1 MSKKVVFVD
10 DSKTVLASVEVGLED
25 MVNDGKISII
35 TFTNPL
41 DFLAQVEGGT
51 IAFDLMFV
59 DINMPEMNG
68 IDLVVAMKKVDA
80 YKTKPVLV
88 LTTETSDTMKA
99 LGKSAGVTG
108 WVQKPF
114 SDTKI
119 QKAISKVLG
128 I

>member
-10 DSKTVLASVEVGLED
+10 DSKTVLASVEVALEE
-25 MVNDGKISII
+25 MIESGSIEI
-35 TFTNPL
+35 ATFTNPL
-41 DFLAQVEGGT
+41 DFLDGVQNNGLD
-51 IAFDLMFV
+51 FDLMFV

-68 IDLVVAMKKVDA
+68 IDLVLEIKKIEA

-88 LTTETSDTMKA
+88 LTTETSETMKA
-99 LGKSAGVTG
+99 HGKAAGVTG

-114 SDTKI
+114 SDVKI
-119 QKAISKVLG
+119 QKAVSKVLG

>member
-25 MVNDGKISII
+25 MVNAGQIEIV
-35 TFTNPL
+35 TFSNPL
-41 DFLAQVEGGT
+41 DFLELVNAGS
-51 IAFDLMFV
+51 IDFDLMFV

-68 IDLVVAMKKVDA
+68 IDLVLEMKKIDT
-80 YKTKPVLV
+80 YKSKPVLV

-99 LGKSAGVTG
+99 HGKSAGVTG

-114 SDTKI
+114 SDPK
-119 QKAISKVLG
+119 SNL
-128 I
+128 

>member
-1 MSKKVVFVD
+1 MAKRVVFVD
-10 DSKTVLASVEVGLED
+10 DSKTVLASVEVGLEE
-25 MVNDGKISII
+25 MVGAGQIEIL
-35 TFTNPL
+35 TYTNPL
-41 DFLAQVEGGT
+41 EFLGDLQGGGVD
-51 IAFDLMFV
+51 FDLMFV

-68 IDLVVAMKKVDA
+68 IDLVLEMKKIDA

-99 LGKSAGVTG
+99 HGKAAGVTG

-114 SDTKI
+114 SDVKI

-128 I
+128 L

>member
-1 MSKKVVFVD
+1 MSKKIVFVD

-41 DFLAQVEGGT
+41 EFLGCLQAGT
-51 IAFDLMFV
+51 IEFDLMFV

-68 IDLVVAMKKVDA
+68 IDLVLEMKKIDA

-99 LGKSAGVTG
+99 HGKAAGVTG

-114 SDTKI
+114 SDAKI